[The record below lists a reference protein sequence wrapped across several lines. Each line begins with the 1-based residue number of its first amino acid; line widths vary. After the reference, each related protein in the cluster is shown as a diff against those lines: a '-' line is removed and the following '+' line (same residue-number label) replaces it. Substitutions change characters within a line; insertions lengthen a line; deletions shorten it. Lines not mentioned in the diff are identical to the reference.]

1 VKNGNITLIG
11 TVSYDTER
19 TAAEQAVAGRLPQR
33 PEWMRKMGKIS
44 DAVVDDLTF
53 NPDVDAS
60 DITVKDRDGEVVLAG
75 SVRSYRQDA
84 GTWRLGPCGSRGL
97 REAAAPCSLPVA
109 WASDPAAGAR
119 AHASGAARAV
129 WVSDGDPDDPG

>member
-19 TAAEQAVAGRLPQR
+19 TAAEQAVADRLPQR

-84 GTWRLGPCGSRGL
+84 GTWRLGP
-97 REAAAPCSLPVA
+97 
-109 WASDPAAGAR
+109 
-119 AHASGAARAV
+119 
-129 WVSDGDPDDPG
+129 